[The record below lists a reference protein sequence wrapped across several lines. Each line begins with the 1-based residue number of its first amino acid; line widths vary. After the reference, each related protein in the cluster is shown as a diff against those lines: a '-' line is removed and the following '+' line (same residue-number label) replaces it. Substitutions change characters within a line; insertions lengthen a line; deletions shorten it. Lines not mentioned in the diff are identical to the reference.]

1 MLLKNAVE
9 MTCLQ
14 QNVLVLDKDGEHL
27 SLNLLLVLINFLL
40 CSFVLFL
47 VILRFVFVWKAI
59 IGDA

>member
-1 MLLKNAVE
+1 

-40 CSFVLFL
+40 SSFVLFL
-47 VILRFVFVWKAI
+47 VILRFVFMWKAI